1 VVQIVTTALKF
12 LPMLAIQILIQNLM
26 YDVSQLA
33 LPWDR
38 MDREFLMRP
47 RKWDARNIG
56 RFMIWIGPT
65 SSIFDV
71 TTFALLW
78 FVFGANSPEHQ
89 SLFQSGWFVE
99 GLLSQT
105 LVVHMLRT
113 QRIPFLQSVAAPA
126 VLAMTALICALG
138 VFLPFSPL
146 GPMVGFQPLPWQYFP
161 WLAGI
166 LLSYCVVAQS
176 IKTLYIRRFGQWF

>member
-1 VVQIVTTALKF
+1 MVLEEGVLKGRETFGNIIKYLNMTASSNFGNVFSVLIASAFIPF

-56 RFMIWIGPT
+56 RFMLWIGPT

-78 FVFGANSPEHQ
+78 FVFGANSPSINRCSSRAGSSRGCCRRHWWCTCCAPSA
-89 SLFQSGWFVE
+89 SLS
-99 GLLSQT
+99 S
-105 LVVHMLRT
+105 RA
-113 QRIPFLQSVAAPA
+113 S
-126 VLAMTALICALG
+126 
-138 VFLPFSPL
+138 
-146 GPMVGFQPLPWQYFP
+146 
-161 WLAGI
+161 
-166 LLSYCVVAQS
+166 
-176 IKTLYIRRFGQWF
+176 RRCRCW

>member
-1 VVQIVTTALKF
+1 MTLATRSNSGTAFWVLRARAFSPF
-12 LPMLAIQILIQNLM
+12 LPMLAIQLLIQSLM

-56 RFMIWIGPT
+56 RFMLWIGPT

-78 FVFGANSPEHQ
+78 FIFGANAPEHQ

-113 QRIPFLQSVAAPA
+113 QRIPFFQSIAALP
-126 VLAMTALICALG
+126 VLVMTALICTLG
-138 VFLPFSPL
+138 VFLPFSAF
-146 GPMVGFQPLPWQYFP
+146 GAMVGFQPLPWQYFP
-161 WLAGI
+161 WLAG
-166 LLSYCVVAQS
+166 
-176 IKTLYIRRFGQWF
+176 